1 MRLVLLLL
9 TALFGLAA
17 PARADSVSDAFDAAI
32 VQFEAAL
39 PSLGDELAGVSVSAY
54 RDALT
59 LRRFSSPFW
68 GRELR
73 LVVRT
78 AADNGGACARFAAH
92 VLLPPAEDSV
102 TLTLCPQ
109 FRNEGTVG
117 LRRLTILHELVHAV
131 AGPSECRAMAF
142 AARIEQAATGS
153 FTPVDA
159 YWQANGCAGSG
170 FSLP

>member
-1 MRLVLLLL
+1 MRLVLLFLAGCL
-9 TALFGLAA
+9 SFAA

-32 VQFEAAL
+32 AQFEAAL

-73 LVVRT
+73 LVVRS
-78 AADNGGACARFAAH
+78 AADDGGACARFAAH

-117 LRRLTILHELVHAV
+117 LRRLTILHELVHVV
-131 AGPSECRAMAF
+131 AGPDECRAMAF
-142 AARIEQAATGS
+142 AARVEEAAMGS

-159 YWQANGCAGSG
+159 YWQANGCTGSG